1 MLRNSM
7 FVGLAAGHSGTQKK
21 VPFESDSFT
30 APAFPSLLSAPARDQ
45 LPLTIRPLMLHRKVA
60 QEPVLMFHVKHI
72 VDLPELENKASQ
84 WR

>member
-30 APAFPSLLSAPARDQ
+30 APARDQ
-45 LPLTIRPLMLHRKVA
+45 LPLIIRRLMLHRKVA

-72 VDLPELENKASQ
+72 VDLPELEDKASQ